1 MIFEWAVDVI
11 LIFDMIITFH
21 VAYRNEYDELVD
33 NYKDIC
39 CNYISGWFIIDFLSL
54 VPLDSLFFIINYFDI
69 YEWKYNYD
77 YNKFLKLLRF
87 GKLLKFT
94 KLS

>member
-33 NYKDIC
+33 NYKDIF
-39 CNYISGWFIIDFLSL
+39 CNYISGWFFIDFLSL